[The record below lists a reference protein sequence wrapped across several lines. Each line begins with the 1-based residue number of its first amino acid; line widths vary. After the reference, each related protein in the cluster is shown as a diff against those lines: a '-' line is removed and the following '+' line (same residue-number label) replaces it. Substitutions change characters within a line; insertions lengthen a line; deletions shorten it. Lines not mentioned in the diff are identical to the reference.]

1 MRRSVKFL
9 SLVIAVTCTLT
20 SVPFLSSQIGKK
32 TQVRADE
39 SSKSE
44 RIYLE
49 DCKVLTS
56 DRYTGNMGDSY
67 IAPIKDKYDEGGACD
82 LKGNSY
88 THGLEAW
95 IARWNFK
102 KESSWA
108 TTVLNLVD
116 FHEPYKEELYLH
128 GQLVVLDSYN
138 TSEFRVQVRFSRYIY
153 GDGLGT
159 YTMTASSTG
168 LNPFTIDV
176 TNTDFLEINVKDL
189 QAEMGGTRIGIVNA
203 YFSKDKYAD
212 IDEPEYLS
220 DCRIVKQSQYDEAEG
235 GSGIY
240 TLEYFSKNRGVDVN
254 KKHYDHGIVAFLNR
268 VVDKDEKGWVD
279 SIFDVS
285 ASNCRYLVGEIGTL
299 PSHNTTNFDAKLS
312 FIDYNTKNEL
322 NEYRLTP
329 DSLPKTFCIDV
340 SRVAKLEIKIQD
352 NIPVSMQTLFFLGDV
367 KFTDTEPAPIPV
379 PEVSFDEFVERLYT
393 VALGRESDADGMKYW
408 TSEIKKGLKS
418 GAECA
423 EFFLL
428 GPEFKK
434 LNYPLEKF
442 IDTLYQTFFGR
453 EADKD
458 GKNYWIGELQ
468 KGTMTRDE
476 VVKSF
481 VDSKE
486 WCNICASYGVKSGAP
501 SAKSEK
507 ASSNAEDFA
516 TRLYTQCLGRDPE
529 EKGLNYWSLALTNLE
544 QSGAAA
550 AKLFFESEEFQNLKT
565 TNKEFI
571 TRLYRTFMGR
581 EPEEDGLNY
590 WIGELNKG
598 ASRASVLS
606 GFASSDEFTNICK
619 EYSID
624 RGTI

>member
-20 SVPFLSSQIGKK
+20 SVPFFSSQIGKK

-44 RIYLE
+44 RVYLE

-67 IAPIKDKYDEGGACD
+67 IAPIKDKYDGGGACD

-95 IARWNFK
+95 IARWNYK
-102 KESSWA
+102 QEKSWA
-108 TTVLNLVD
+108 STVLNLTD
-116 FHEPYKEELYLH
+116 FHDPYKEELYLH
-128 GQLVVLDSYN
+128 GHLVILESYN
-138 TSEFRVQVRFSRYIY
+138 TSRFNVSVQFLNYEDKCVGSYS
-153 GDGLGT
+153 
-159 YTMTASSTG
+159 MAASSTG
-168 LNPFTIDV
+168 YNPFTIDV
-176 TNTDFLEINVKDL
+176 TNISFLEIRVKDL
-189 QAEMGGTRIGIVNA
+189 QAEMGGTKIGIVNA
-203 YFSKDKYAD
+203 YFSKDKYASD
-212 IDEPEYLS
+212 DAPEYLS
-220 DCRIVKQSQYDEAEG
+220 DCQVVKTTRYEG
-235 GSGIY
+235 NEGDSSIR
-240 TLEYFSKNRGVDVN
+240 TLENYTKNKGVDVN
-254 KKHYDHGIVAFLNR
+254 NKHYDHGIVAWVARWN
-268 VVDKDEKGWVD
+268 DKDEISWVD
-279 SIFDVS
+279 SVYDVYANNS
-285 ASNCRYLVGEIGTL
+285 RYLVGEIVTL
-299 PSHNTTNFDAKLS
+299 PSYNTTNFDTKIS

-367 KFTDTEPAPIPV
+367 KFTDTEPTPIPV

-442 IDTLYQTFFGR
+442 IDILYQTFFGR
-453 EADKD
+453 EADQG

-468 KGTMTRDE
+468 KKAMTREE
-476 VVKSF
+476 VIKSF
-481 VDSKE
+481 IDSKE
-486 WCNICASYGVKSGAP
+486 WCNICASYGIKSGAP

-507 ASSNAEDFA
+507 ASSNAENFA

-544 QSGAAA
+544 QTGSAA

-565 TNKEFI
+565 SNKEFV

-581 EPEEDGLNY
+581 EPEEGGLTY
-590 WIGELNKG
+590 WVGELNKG